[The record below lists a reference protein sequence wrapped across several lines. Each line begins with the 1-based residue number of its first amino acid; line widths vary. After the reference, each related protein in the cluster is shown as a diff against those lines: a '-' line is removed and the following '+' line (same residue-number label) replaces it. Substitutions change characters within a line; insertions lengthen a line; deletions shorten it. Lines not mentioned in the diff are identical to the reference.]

1 VSIKDKLTIDGAL
14 EKYGL
19 PKWIKPYA
27 YSYIKSD
34 PIGALKRARSF
45 LDVGRKKGEVTGK
58 YVKLPN
64 GMILEKYMVEHL
76 LTLFYYSEERMS
88 EISNK
93 WSEERSAEGSE
104 YAKYFSS
111 HSVEEAKK
119 ARALKNLMEGLGL
132 KLGEPPSEVGDV
144 FDYLGSIE
152 DWRQRIIAKEVV
164 LRDSYAKTFGFVFYK
179 AFYPVSPEFMRMLVK
194 VFEKSEEMRLDQAE
208 IKRIISEI
216 DSNDKMIR
224 MTEELLARIYQ
235 SIEANMP
242 MAKKAKLEKEVAL
255 LRDISIAYPLHTFE
269 DLGVEIDI
277 KSEIKNI
284 VNRSK
289 DLD

>member
-1 VSIKDKLTIDGAL
+1 MSIKDKLTIDGAL

-34 PIGALKRARSF
+34 PLGAIKKARSF

-64 GMILEKYMVEHL
+64 GMTLDKYMVEHL
-76 LTLFYYSEERMS
+76 LTLFYYAEERMS
-88 EISNK
+88 DVSNK
-93 WSEERSAEGSE
+93 WAEDRSGEDYS
-104 YAKYFSS
+104 KYFSA

-132 KLGEPPSEVGDV
+132 KLGEAPKEMSEV
-144 FDYLGSIE
+144 FNYLESIT
-152 DWRQRIIAKEVV
+152 DWRQRIIAKEIV

-194 VFEKSEEMRLDQAE
+194 VFEKSEEIRISEDE
-208 IKRIISEI
+208 IKKIISEAES
-216 DSNDKMIR
+216 DQKTL
-224 MTEELLARIYQ
+224 MTAEELLARIYC
-235 SIEANMP
+235 SIQANMQI
-242 MAKKAKLEKEVAL
+242 AKKAKLDKEVAL

-269 DLGVEIDI
+269 ELGMNIDI

-284 VNRSK
+284 TETAKNLK
-289 DLD
+289 